1 MSFMVIINNTI
12 PVLMDRLHRKS
23 SGLIGHDDMKILKLH
38 GTTVAAVDGRPRSFK
53 VATTP
58 IPTGLGPSSSN
69 MSSTSPL
76 FKQQQ
81 QKQRQPTKKLKSTLS
96 SSSSSSSSTS
106 LPFRESPSSAFTR
119 LDRRQSKQN
128 EILNCLRRGSRVNVL
143 GQIGDDDDQ
152 SLAPSASSSCMRKK
166 NIFA

>member
-81 QKQRQPTKKLKSTLS
+81 EQQQQRQPTKKLKSTL
-96 SSSSSSSSTS
+96 SSSSSTS